1 MGDLE
6 ECHFL
11 ALSHL
16 GNSMW
21 RAGSHAR
28 PPTNQRLLPPEPRA
42 VLLPA
47 SLSLDTGTGGRVC
60 SEQAFQ
66 NNTNLSSSFFSTG
79 VSMMEYLGI
88 GVMGTSGGKFF
99 FRLAPSG

>member
-1 MGDLE
+1 ME
-6 ECHFL
+6 SWESRTPPHQPE
-11 ALSHL
+11 APAT
-16 GNSMW
+16 
-21 RAGSHAR
+21 RAQG
-28 PPTNQRLLPPEPRA
+28 A
-42 VLLPA
+42 VLLPT
-47 SLSLDTGTGGRVC
+47 SLSLDIGAGGRVC